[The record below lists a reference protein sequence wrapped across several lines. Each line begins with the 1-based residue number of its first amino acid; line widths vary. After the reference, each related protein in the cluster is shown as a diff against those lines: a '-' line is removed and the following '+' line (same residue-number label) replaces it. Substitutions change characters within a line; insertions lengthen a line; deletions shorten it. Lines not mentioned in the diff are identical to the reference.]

1 MTEKSEVEAWMMTAS
16 LEELQE
22 VVSTYNTALKLARER
37 VAAMAKMS
45 LSVDDEVHFFNR
57 RRGAFLNGTLNKM
70 MRKNCLIQVG
80 RVQWKVPLAQVKPG
94 HRDGGQT
101 YEEWE

>member
-22 VVSTYNTALKLARER
+22 VVSTFNTALKLARER
-37 VAAMAKMS
+37 VAAVAKMS
-45 LSVDDEVHFFNR
+45 LSVDDEVHFIST
-57 RRGAFLNGTLNKM
+57 RRGTVLNGTLNKL

-80 RVQWKVPLAQVKPG
+80 STQWKVPLAQVKPG
-94 HRDGGQT
+94 HI
-101 YEEWE
+101 EVE